1 MDTTCDPQH
10 VRIVPVNPHKTGWI
24 RALKFPRKI
33 PPLSTDGG
41 NKTMQGNIP
50 SPPTEPPDEA
60 ALSYFAIVGDSIASQ
75 IAEARINGLK
85 VPAYLLL
92 PPPPRPC
99 DL

>member
-1 MDTTCDPQH
+1 
-10 VRIVPVNPHKTGWI
+10 
-24 RALKFPRKI
+24 
-33 PPLSTDGG
+33 
-41 NKTMQGNIP
+41 MQGDIP

-99 DL
+99 DLQLIQSFIPYLFANTYEGAAIPEIRFITIESDAVH